1 MQWLGNCKN
10 SVPQDYSFDDI
21 NKIGNVL
28 SHVEFPAEVSSWLII
43 KCLNQV
49 HSLANLLDAKYV
61 DLASQADSDDEAA
74 ILPPDQDT
82 QV

>member
-28 SHVEFPAEVSSWLII
+28 THVSSWLII